1 MRTLAI
7 LTAALIL
14 TGCGSAANDSALKT
28 VLDPLMTNHAASLGS
43 DDVSD
48 MRRTGRILIA
58 TYDAAT
64 LRR

>member
-14 TGCGSAANDSALKT
+14 TGCASAANDSALEL
-28 VLDPLMTNHAASLGS
+28 VLSPPMTAHAASLGGN
-43 DDVSD
+43 DVQD

-58 TYDAAT
+58 TYDAAKF
-64 LRR
+64 RQ

>member
-14 TGCGSAANDSALKT
+14 TGCASAANDSALT
-28 VLDPLMTNHAASLGS
+28 SILDRPMTAHAASLGGN
-43 DDVSD
+43 DVQD

-58 TYDAAT
+58 TYDAARS
-64 LRR
+64 RR

>member
-7 LTAALIL
+7 LTAAAIL
-14 TGCGSAANDSALKT
+14 TGCASGANDNALTT
-28 VLDPLMTNHAASLGS
+28 VLEPLMTNHAASLGS

-58 TYDAAT
+58 TFDAAA
-64 LRR
+64 LRQ

>member
-1 MRTLAI
+1 MRILAI

-14 TGCGSAANDSALKT
+14 TGCASGANDSALAT

-48 MRRTGRILIA
+48 IRRTGRILIA
-58 TYDAAT
+58 TFDAAA
-64 LRR
+64 LRQ